1 MNTKCNKSH
10 HSIFTQELATVVL
23 ALVCT
28 RIDFGNTIYT
38 GSSSLHCMLLPKG
51 WIELEEK

>member
-28 RIDFGNTIYT
+28 RIDFGNTIYA
-38 GSSSLHCMLLPKG
+38 GPSSLHCMLLPKG